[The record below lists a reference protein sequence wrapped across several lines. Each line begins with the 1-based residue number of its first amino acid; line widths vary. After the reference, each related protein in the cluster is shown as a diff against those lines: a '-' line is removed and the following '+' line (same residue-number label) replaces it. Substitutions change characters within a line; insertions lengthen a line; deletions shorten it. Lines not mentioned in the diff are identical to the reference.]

1 MHVVATAGHVDHG
14 KSTLVRALTG
24 MEPDRLEEE
33 RRRGLTIEL
42 GYAWM
47 TLPSG
52 ERLAFV
58 DVPGHER
65 FLSTMLA
72 GVGPAPAVMF
82 VVAADEGW
90 MPQSEEHLLALE
102 ALGVRHGLLVVT
114 RADLADPAPAIK
126 QAQARLARTGPHTL
140 GADMGAFGSR
150 AGGLGMYAPDGADID
165 DFGAGAGSSGMGG
178 PDIDD
183 FGAGAG
189 GLAVGGLG
197 VVEALA
203 VSGRTGQGLADLGD
217 ALDRLVTALPTPDPQ
232 APVRLWADRVF
243 SMRGSGTVVT
253 GTLPAGTISVGDE
266 LLLPGGTVRV
276 RALESLKT
284 PVTSVTGVARVAVNV
299 RGHDVPERGQALV
312 TPGKWTWTDLIDV
325 RISPVGAAE
334 GDLPRRLTAHIGSAA
349 VVCEV
354 RPLGGR
360 IIRLR
365 LARPLPLHLGD
376 VLLLRDPGRD
386 RSEMR
391 VLAGAVVL
399 DVRPPALRRRGAA
412 RDRAAQ
418 LAAAVPAVDAGAE
431 PPREAMAA
439 RATEATAVPAVG
451 TVDEPPREAAAA
463 WAAGVTDRP
472 PKGAAAVPA
481 GETAAGPPR
490 KAAVQ
495 AVQAMQAMQ
504 AMEAGAGPDVASAL
518 RVHRLLRARDLL
530 AMGCAPGGR
539 PVCGDWYADPAYW
552 ASLGER
558 LAEAVR
564 RHAAAHPLEPGMPL
578 DAARHELGLPDRRLV
593 VALIRPP
600 FSVTD
605 GRIVSGPS
613 HLPPTVAKAVERLR
627 AELSA
632 HPFQAPEAG
641 RLAELGLGAKEL
653 AAAVRVGALLRVADG
668 IVLLPGADAQAAAL
682 LARLP
687 QPFTVSQ
694 ARQVLNTSRRVAV
707 PLLEHLDRS
716 GLTQRVDEMHRQCR
730 TPSP

>member
-126 QAQARLARTGPHTL
+126 QARARLARTGPRSVDAGTRAPDAL
-140 GADMGAFGSR
+140 SADMNDIGSR
-150 AGGLGMYAPDGADID
+150 RGASGKDGLSAGGVGM
-165 DFGAGAGSSGMGG
+165 
-178 PDIDD
+178 
-183 FGAGAG
+183 
-189 GLAVGGLG
+189 GGLG

-203 VSGRTGQGLADLGD
+203 VSGRTGQGLEELRD
-217 ALDRLVTALPTPDPQ
+217 ALDRLVAALPTPDPR
-232 APVRLWADRVF
+232 APVRLWVDRVF

-253 GTLPAGTISVGDE
+253 GTLPAGTITVGDE
-266 LLLPGGTVRV
+266 LLIPGGTVRV
-276 RALESLKT
+276 RALESLKV
-284 PVTSVTGVARVAVNV
+284 PMTSVTGVARVAVNL

-325 RISPVGAAE
+325 RISSVGAAD

-391 VLAGAVVL
+391 VLAGAMVL
-399 DVRPPALRRRGAA
+399 DVRPPDLRRRGAA
-412 RDRAAQ
+412 RDRAAE
-418 LAAAVPAVDAGAE
+418 LAAAVPEVEATAEPAKEITTEPEPTAGQGAE
-431 PPREAMAA
+431 APAA
-439 RATEATAVPAVG
+439 RAMETAV
-451 TVDEPPREAAAA
+451 
-463 WAAGVTDRP
+463 
-472 PKGAAAVPA
+472 
-481 GETAAGPPR
+481 
-490 KAAVQ
+490 
-495 AVQAMQAMQ
+495 
-504 AMEAGAGPDVASAL
+504 GPDAASAL
-518 RVHRLLRARDLL
+518 RVHRLLRAGDLQ
-530 AMGCAPGGR
+530 AMGCVPGGR
-539 PVCGDWYADPAYW
+539 PVCGDWYADPPYW
-552 ASLGER
+552 SSLGER

-564 RHAAAHPLEPGMPL
+564 RHAAEHPLEPGMPL

-593 VALIRPP
+593 AALVRSP
-600 FSVTD
+600 FAVTD

-613 HLPPTVAKAVERLR
+613 CLPPTVAQAVEHLR

-641 RLAELGLGAKEL
+641 RLAELGLGAKEV

-668 IVLLPGADAQAAAL
+668 VVLLPGADATAAAL

-694 ARQVLNTSRRVAV
+694 ARQVLKTSRRVAV

-716 GLTQRVDEMHRQCR
+716 GLTQRVDETHRRCR